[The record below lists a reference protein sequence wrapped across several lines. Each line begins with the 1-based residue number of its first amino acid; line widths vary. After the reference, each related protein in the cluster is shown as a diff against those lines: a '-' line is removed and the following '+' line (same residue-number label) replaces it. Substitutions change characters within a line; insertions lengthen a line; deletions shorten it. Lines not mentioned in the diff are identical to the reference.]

1 MPVRN
6 RYKVF
11 IIDEVHQLSNHSFN
25 ALLKSIEE
33 PPPHV
38 VFMMATTE
46 VSKIPETVLS
56 RSQVFEFKTISS
68 RQIAD
73 QLRKIADAEKIAV
86 DDSTLLLV
94 ARAAEGSMRDAQS
107 AFDQVIAFAGQNV
120 TADDVAT
127 VLGLVGRDLVLDIVS
142 AVADETPAAAFELSA
157 RAVELGYDLRSVV
170 RELAR
175 AVRDLLILSVDPS
188 RIDDPEIAAEAERDR
203 MKALAGRFSRED
215 LLRAFDVLS
224 KAEADIRTAA
234 QPRYHLEMSLL
245 RWIHMRKLVPLQE
258 LLGGA
263 SDARKPAFVP
273 ERRPGSASPAPAGP
287 PKQDAPFARSAAP
300 AVPPVA
306 RRAPDRKPGPAD
318 AAEESA
324 KQDRPDER
332 AAAPVSGERAR
343 DAFLMEIRKAKVA
356 FYNTVVAQAQKIEFG
371 DDRVT
376 FSFLPAH
383 RILREQ
389 VEQNRPWLEQIATG
403 VAGRKVSVDAAQAE
417 SSDAPAEAGPGSP
430 QPKPPDLK
438 TAAMADSAVQAML
451 DVFPAE
457 IENVEEIE

>member
-1 MPVRN
+1 VIIAGLSIMPVRN

-11 IIDEVHQLSNHSFN
+11 IIDEVHQLSSHSFN

-38 VFMMATTE
+38 IFMMATTE
-46 VSKIPETVLS
+46 LSKIPETVLS

-86 DDSTLLLV
+86 DDSALLLV

-120 TADDVAT
+120 TVEDVST
-127 VLGLVGRDLVLDIVS
+127 VLGLVGRDLVLDIIA
-142 AVADETPAAAFELSA
+142 AVADETPAAAFELSG
-157 RAVELGYDLRSVV
+157 RAVELGYDLRSVL
-170 RELAR
+170 RELSR
-175 AVRDLLILSVDPS
+175 AVRDLLVLSVDPS
-188 RIDDPEIAAEAERDR
+188 RIDDPEIASEAERDR
-203 MKALAGRFSRED
+203 MKSLVSRFSRED

-224 KAEADIRTAA
+224 KAEVEIRTAT
-234 QPRYHLEMSLL
+234 QPRYHLEMALL

-258 LLGGA
+258 LLGGIGGA
-263 SDARKPAFVP
+263 SNLRQGYGGLPKDDAKAEKQEAPFVRPAAPVVP
-273 ERRPGSASPAPAGP
+273 PVSRRPAPAS
-287 PKQDAPFARSAAP
+287 PKAGDAGAGGGP
-300 AVPPVA
+300 AVA
-306 RRAPDRKPGPAD
+306 ATPDA
-318 AAEESA
+318 
-324 KQDRPDER
+324 
-332 AAAPVSGERAR
+332 AR
-343 DAFLMEIRKAKVA
+343 DAFLMEIRKAKVM
-356 FYNTVVAQAQKIEFG
+356 FYNTVVAQAQKIEF
-371 DDRVT
+371 DHDRVT

-389 VEQNRPWLEQIATG
+389 VEQNRSWLEQIAAG
-403 VAGRKVSVDAAQAE
+403 VAGKRVAVGAAQAE
-417 SSDAPAEAGPGSP
+417 PAAGAIAPAGGAAAPPPP
-430 QPKPPDLK
+430 QPADLK

-457 IENVEEIE
+457 IEKVEKIE